1 MPYGLC
7 NCPPTFQRTMTI
19 VFKNVIQ
26 RYGSVVMC
34 YIDDIVIA
42 TETAE
47 EHLKRLRE
55 VMTLLKGAG
64 LKMNPKKCEIMKD
77 SIKYLGRIVDASGI
91 YPDPAQVESLLSWQP
106 PRNEKRNAKFPWFGY
121 VLS

>member
-7 NCPPTFQRTMTI
+7 NSPQTFQRTMTI
-19 VFKNVIQ
+19 VFEDLVQ
-26 RYGSVVMC
+26 RYGSIVMC

-47 EHLKRLRE
+47 EHLRRLRE
-55 VMTLLKGAG
+55 IMTYLRNAG

-77 SIKYLGRIVDASGI
+77 SIKYLGRIADASGI
-91 YPDPAQVESLLSWQP
+91 YPDPQQAESNLD
-106 PRNEKRNAKFPWFGY
+106 GTT
-121 VLS
+121 